1 VRNWQAV
8 AIGLAAVLF
17 GSTGATGPVPAAARS
32 TPAAPHLSTVGQA
45 AATGTSTSKPAGS
58 GAAARSASACAAF
71 PGARQLAGGDG
82 VSPAAW
88 SGGGLV
94 VPACGPVPGDSERG
108 LAVYPYPGSLW
119 TAGYQCVEFS
129 ERYLYDRYGVT
140 MGVVTN
146 GDQVAAHYATSF
158 PGLFMIIRNGT
169 PRRAPAPGNVL
180 SLSTA
185 AGFDSAS
192 GGHTVVVQASAVDAA
207 GNGTVTV
214 VEENA
219 TAAGVA
225 RLTVTG
231 WTVRYPGYP
240 YLEWLTTTGPP
251 TGRPPA

>member
-1 VRNWQAV
+1 MRNCQAV

-32 TPAAPHLSTVGQA
+32 TPAAPHPSTSGQA
-45 AATGTSTSKPAGS
+45 AATGTSTSKPPGS
-58 GAAARSASACAAF
+58 GAAARPAPACAAF
-71 PGARQLAGGDG
+71 PGARQLGGGDG

-94 VPACGPVPGDSERG
+94 VPACGPVPGDSQHG
-108 LAVYPYPGSLW
+108 PAVYPYPGALW

-140 MGVVTN
+140 MDVVTN
-146 GDQVAAHYATSF
+146 GDQVAANYATDF

-169 PRRAPAPGNVL
+169 PRRPPAAGDVL
-180 SLSTA
+180 SLSA
-185 AGFDSAS
+185 APGFDSDT
-192 GGHTVVVQASAVDAA
+192 GGHTAVVQSSAVDAA

-214 VEENA
+214 AEENA
-219 TAAGVA
+219 AAAGIA

-240 YLEWLTTTGPP
+240 YIEWLTATGEQAR
-251 TGRPPA
+251 RPAR